1 MRRNLSAQ
9 SLKSD
14 SDVEDFYDNNN
25 DDETIFTADAT
36 SSGEQ
41 SDLEKDNS
49 ASRPSNTNDEGTS
62 LLSHR
67 RVATYGRTSLK
78 PNDKLEEEH
87 ESQSLPN
94 VIYASPIRPPL
105 PSPSAS
111 NSRLQGTTPTLLRNQ
126 E

>member
-1 MRRNLSAQ
+1 MRRKLSAQ

-14 SDVEDFYDNNN
+14 SGVEELYDNN

-49 ASRPSNTNDEGTS
+49 TSQPPNTNDEGTS

-67 RVATYGRTSLK
+67 RLATYGGTSVK
-78 PNDKLEEEH
+78 PDDKLEEEH

-94 VIYASPIRPPL
+94 VVYASPIRPHL

-111 NSRLQGTTPTLLRNQ
+111 NSRLQGALLEN
-126 E
+126 ED